1 MHILRERGRWCIKE
15 EIGSVVV
22 VIVPKASRAP
32 RRRRRTRL
40 VARPW
45 RIMLALRITPREC
58 RRFNC
63 CNLLLDR
70 NKTEE
75 NENDISSPR
84 APPCNCLVDNSAV
97 VVHTKASSSIHRLS
111 SAIVVQIPVSS
122 LAQRVNQ
129 QMPTMTMHRHLN
141 QLRYYAEHN
150 PKTSTAILTF
160 GTALSCGKM
169 HIFISMT
176 I

>member
-45 RIMLALRITPREC
+45 RIMLSLRITPREC

-84 APPCNCLVDNSAV
+84 APPCNCLVDNKCGCCSYEGIIFYSSIVICYRSSDTCIIPCAESEP
-97 VVHTKASSSIHRLS
+97 TDANNDNASSPQSIKVLCRTQSEDFYCNSNLWYS
-111 SAIVVQIPVSS
+111 LVVW
-122 LAQRVNQ
+122 
-129 QMPTMTMHRHLN
+129 
-141 QLRYYAEHN
+141 
-150 PKTSTAILTF
+150 
-160 GTALSCGKM
+160 
-169 HIFISMT
+169 
-176 I
+176 

>member
-1 MHILRERGRWCIKE
+1 MHQGRDWI
-15 EIGSVVV
+15 
-22 VIVPKASRAP
+22 
-32 RRRRRTRL
+32 RRRCYRPKSITRTTTTKKDASSGKAMAYHVG
-40 VARPW
+40 VAYYPSRVPS
-45 RIMLALRITPREC
+45 
-58 RRFNC
+58 FNC

-84 APPCNCLVDNSAV
+84 APPCNCLVDNKCVV

-129 QMPTMTMHRHLN
+129 QMPTMTMHRYLN